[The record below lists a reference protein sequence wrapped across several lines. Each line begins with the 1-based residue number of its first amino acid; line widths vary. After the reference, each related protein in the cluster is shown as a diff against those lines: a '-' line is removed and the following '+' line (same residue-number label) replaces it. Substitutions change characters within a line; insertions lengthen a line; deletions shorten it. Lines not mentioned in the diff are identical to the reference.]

1 VVAGLG
7 EFVAE
12 EFERFVVGDIRRVVA
27 EPIGALIVEG
37 AGIAGCRR
45 ESTVTE

>member
-1 VVAGLG
+1 MVAGLE

-12 EFERFVVGDIRRVVA
+12 EFERFVVGDIRRLVA

-37 AGIAGCRR
+37 PALQGVI
-45 ESTVTE
+45 ENPP